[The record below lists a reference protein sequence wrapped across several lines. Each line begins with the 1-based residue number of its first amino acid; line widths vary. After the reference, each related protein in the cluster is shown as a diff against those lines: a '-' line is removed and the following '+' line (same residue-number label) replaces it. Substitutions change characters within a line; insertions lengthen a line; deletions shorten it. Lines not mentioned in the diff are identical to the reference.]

1 MRLLSESELK
11 TVSGGFAPA
20 APAISS
26 IPNETTTPPAQ
37 PLPQPQLVG
46 PGLSLDT
53 KCPQPSHNIVVK
65 GPADWPSAIWPH
77 PLGAR
82 GREMGRGGANHP
94 RFLNLHNIGFIGAFR
109 CVTDA

>member
-26 IPNETTTPPAQ
+26 NPNETTTPPAQ

-46 PGLSLDT
+46 PGLIFGY
-53 KCPQPSHNIVVK
+53 QGAHSHPI
-65 GPADWPSAIWPH
+65 I
-77 PLGAR
+77 L
-82 GREMGRGGANHP
+82 
-94 RFLNLHNIGFIGAFR
+94 L
-109 CVTDA
+109 